1 MIMQITPIRHST
13 ILRREETALLII
25 DIQEKIFRVMQNSEL
40 IIQNTIKL
48 IDGFKILGSQ
58 IFITEQYPKGLGET
72 EARIKDALQ
81 GIQPIQKMSFS
92 CSGAGELFNTLRE
105 KKIKQVVLA
114 GIESH
119 VCVQQTALD
128 LIANG
133 FQVSLS
139 ADACSSRKVMD
150 YDIALSR
157 MRHAGVIVTTTESIL
172 FELLNVCGTEE
183 FKQISK
189 IVK

>member
-1 MIMQITPIRHST
+1 MQTTPIRHST

-25 DIQEKIFRVMQNSEL
+25 DIQEKIFRVMLNSEL

-48 IDGFKILGSQ
+48 IDGFKILGSK

-81 GIQPIQKMSFS
+81 GIHPIQKMSFS